1 MSHKGFSHI
10 ALTTLDLEKTRD
22 FYERVLGFKVVVDD
36 RILIAEGGSIRH
48 IFFDVG
54 RDQLIAFMAPREVP
68 DVPAAYDTGINQGL
82 GVPASFYHF
91 AFEAGSLANLEN
103 RRAELRA
110 LGVAV
115 TEVIDHGWASSI
127 YFRDPNGVTLEYCCA
142 TRDLREEDA
151 MMREFTLPRAALE
164 LSPE

>member
-1 MSHKGFSHI
+1 MSHKGFSHV
-10 ALTTLDLEKTRD
+10 ALTTLDLEKTKD

-36 RILIAEGGSIRH
+36 RILIEEGGDIRH

-54 RDQLIAFMAPREVP
+54 RDQLIAFMAPRRIA
-68 DVPAAYDTGINQGL
+68 DVPATYDTGINQGL

-91 AFEAGSLANLEN
+91 AFEAGSLTNLEDK
-103 RRAELRA
+103 RDELRA
-110 LGVAV
+110 KGIAV
-115 TEVIDHGWASSI
+115 TEVMDHGWASSI

-151 MMREFTLPRAALE
+151 AMREFTMPRAALE
-164 LSPE
+164 LAPA